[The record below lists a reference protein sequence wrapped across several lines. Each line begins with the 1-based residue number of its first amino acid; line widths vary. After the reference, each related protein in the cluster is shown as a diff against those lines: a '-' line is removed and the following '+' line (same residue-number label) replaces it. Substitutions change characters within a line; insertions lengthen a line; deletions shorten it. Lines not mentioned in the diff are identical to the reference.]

1 MAFTLN
7 RHFALSVTMIDIA
20 ADAEG
25 TFTKKRFL
33 KPHISPI
40 ITAMRY
46 GDEAVD
52 VVCKCIAHNIPI
64 SRILAHRQGQP
75 HRQHWR
81 ILLRNHRLKR

>member
-52 VVCKCIAHNIPI
+52 VVYKCIAHNIPI
-64 SRILAHRQGQP
+64 SRILALRQGQP

-81 ILLRNHRLKR
+81 IFLRNHRLKR

>member
-46 GDEAVD
+46 GEDAVD
-52 VVCKCIAHNIPI
+52 VFYEYIVYNIPI
-64 SRILAHRQGQP
+64 SCITARSRSK
-75 HRQHWR
+75 
-81 ILLRNHRLKR
+81 RLDDIGGFSCAIIG